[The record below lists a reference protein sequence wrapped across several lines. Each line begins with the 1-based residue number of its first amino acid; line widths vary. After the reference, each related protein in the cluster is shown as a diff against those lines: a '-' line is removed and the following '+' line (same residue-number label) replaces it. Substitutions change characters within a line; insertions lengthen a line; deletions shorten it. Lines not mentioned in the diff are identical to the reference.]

1 MRLEPD
7 VGGSGGGEI
16 AHVGVVG
23 TLAIA
28 ETLDQLGDEEI
39 QVRVA
44 LAVGVGGQVDRY
56 TVDRGGEVRAVIE
69 IEAAQEILV
78 RFAVA

>member
-1 MRLEPD
+1 VRLEPD

-16 AHVGVVG
+16 ARVGVVR

-39 QVRVA
+39 QVPVA

>member
-7 VGGSGGGEI
+7 VGDSGGGEI
-16 AHVGVVG
+16 ARVGVVR